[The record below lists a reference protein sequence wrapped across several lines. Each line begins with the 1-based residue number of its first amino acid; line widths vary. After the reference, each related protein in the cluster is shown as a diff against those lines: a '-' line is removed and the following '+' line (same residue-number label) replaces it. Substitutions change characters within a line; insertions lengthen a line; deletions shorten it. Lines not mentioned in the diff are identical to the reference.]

1 MSRPYVNKEE
11 NWGEQPVVRNKEK
24 GGKKEMELPP
34 GYSFENWEAPK
45 DIYGRDQLF
54 EPTGIA
60 VAKDGTVVVA
70 TRTAGIWR
78 IRNDKWTKFAEGTY
92 ECLGVWIED
101 DKGDQFVVMQKP
113 ELTRMKDSNGDGRG
127 DSFCLLYTSPSPRD
141 S

>member
-1 MSRPYVNKEE
+1 M
-11 NWGEQPVVRNKEK
+11 
-24 GGKKEMELPP
+24 
-34 GYSFENWEAPK
+34 
-45 DIYGRDQLF
+45 
-54 EPTGIA
+54 
-60 VAKDGTVVVA
+60 AKDGTVVVA

-127 DSFCLLYTSPSPRD
+127 DSFETVCDDYGFHGNYHEYAHGPVRDKEGNYYFSLNLSHGGNERTSWSCLLYTSD
-141 S
+141 AADE